1 MTHELNIEKNN
12 TYDFWKVSCPEDD
25 YITSFKE
32 GDDIKEYYG
41 GKEIYVPGFFTEDDI
56 LNTYRCIT
64 PEEHASLEK
73 ERNESINK

>member
-1 MTHELNIEKNN
+1 MTHELNIEKNT

-32 GDDIKEYYG
+32 GDDIRDYYG
-41 GKEIYVPGFFTEDDI
+41 VKEVYIPGFFTEYDI

-64 PEEHASLEK
+64 SEEHASLEK
-73 ERNESINK
+73 ERDDSINK